1 MKSPTN
7 HLALWVDLIDM
18 IYTYTECRTQF
29 GSDRQLAALLAEGK
43 LYKVDRGLYSDRPY
57 EKLLAIAEK
66 RYPEAVV
73 SLDSA
78 FFYQGLTDVVPERLH
93 LSTAR
98 DTTKIPDK
106 RIRQHFVPA
115 EILHVGEV
123 RIMYNGSSVL
133 TYDLERLCI
142 DVVRYRNKLPCDLQ
156 KEVIL
161 SLRSRTHEMYP
172 AKIDDY
178 LDAFPFRE
186 KVLGIIEKEIF

>member
-1 MKSPTN
+1 
-7 HLALWVDLIDM
+7 M

-29 GSDRQLAALLAEGK
+29 GSDRQLASLLSDHT
-43 LYKVDRGLYSDRPY
+43 LYKVGRGLYSDRPY

-78 FFYQGLTDVVPERLH
+78 FFYQGLTDAVPERLH

-98 DTTKIPDK
+98 NTTKIRDA
-106 RIRQHFVPA
+106 RICQHFVPA

-123 RIMYNGSSVL
+123 RIMCNGLSIL

-142 DVVRYRNKLPCDLQ
+142 DVVRYRNKLPSDLQ
-156 KEVIL
+156 KEVVL
-161 SLRSRTHEMYP
+161 ALRSKAHEMYP

-178 LDAFPFRE
+178 LDAFPFRD
-186 KVLGIIEKEIF
+186 KVLGIIEREIF